1 MPTIYNQFAIQAD
14 GSGSTSST
22 NAITLF
28 YNSSSYNNLLTSGA
42 LATIKAT
49 TVNATAQGAQGQ
61 LEFVVST
68 SESIE
73 RNGLPIMKLS
83 FTGSEDEP
91 RVGIGFSSAEPVLR
105 PLDVKS
111 KSDSTQGTDLLIR
124 SSRLTRGA
132 IVGDEG
138 GSINFVIDSGSYED
152 ITTSGSIARIK
163 TKVDTETSDGG
174 VSGRLI
180 LTVAR
185 GVDVEVD
192 AMEVGYG
199 EGSYPNFYTVLVG
212 SSSLE
217 VADRGDN
224 SDLKNHNT
232 ISHTFNGLA
241 TTIIGVDYAGTEN
254 SGGYIQVNDGE
265 GTGSIFLHGSSGEI
279 TASVVSA
286 SRNFLN
292 DIRLG
297 NQINLTD
304 STSNDY
310 IAYDGNGFFYK
321 GNGKFLGTITGSNL
335 QLTGVPAGSES
346 TFLTIDGSGNIKT
359 NTAGVSGTSGSS
371 GSSGTSGSSGSS
383 GQDGANGTSGS
394 SGSSGQDGANGTSGS
409 SGSSGQDGANG
420 TSGSSGSSGQDGAN
434 GTSGSSGSSGQDGAN
449 GTSGSSGSSGQ
460 DGANGTS
467 GSSGSSGQDGANG
480 TSGSSGSSGQDGA
493 NGTSGSSG
501 SSGQDG
507 NPGTSGSS
515 GTSGGGSSITNPNNN
530 SVLTSDGTTTGII
543 AEANLIF
550 DGTILDVTNTISASR
565 AVTAPTG
572 SFSYLTGKSPLII
585 ENPDGITFRSSV
597 LHDVNGVRIIEVTQA
612 SELPTSLADNAT
624 YIIRGDI
631 TIPNGSEITT
641 GENSVVMGLDRNKDC
656 ITYTGSGTLFTV
668 QNDNFTLSNLK
679 LRASGSTGKVL
690 HANDLNPGLAV
701 NNYGRL
707 KVLNIEQCEFRNC
720 YNIMTVEGFEL
731 VDLSNTLIWYSDG
744 TTGAQFQAV
753 RHLELSSCEFYNWYE
768 ENPGAAPSGY
778 STARMIE
785 LLPTTGSGNV
795 GNGVVNIGTNIIHA
809 EQTQIGLYV
818 DPSSTTSFGTIAAN
832 TFIDA
837 GITTGANLG
846 GSTYDSGSMLNYDV
860 GINQGIEDATAEIF
874 LTLSGNSTATTF
886 GRSGGTTQA
895 NLGGGTVER
904 SSQRMGWDNSN
915 EEVGYEGSKDI
926 KALLNIALSG
936 EKGGGG
942 SNTYTF
948 DVRKDTGGGYV
959 TIPGSG
965 TTITTSGGTINVS
978 KSIITDFMNGDKLAI
993 FITATGSDSFT
1004 VEDLQWTI
1012 IQI

>member
-1 MPTIYNQFAIQAD
+1 
-14 GSGSTSST
+14 
-22 NAITLF
+22 
-28 YNSSSYNNLLTSGA
+28 
-42 LATIKAT
+42 
-49 TVNATAQGAQGQ
+49 
-61 LEFVVST
+61 
-68 SESIE
+68 
-73 RNGLPIMKLS
+73 
-83 FTGSEDEP
+83 
-91 RVGIGFSSAEPVLR
+91 
-105 PLDVKS
+105 
-111 KSDSTQGTDLLIR
+111 
-124 SSRLTRGA
+124 
-132 IVGDEG
+132 
-138 GSINFVIDSGSYED
+138 
-152 ITTSGSIARIK
+152 
-163 TKVDTETSDGG
+163 
-174 VSGRLI
+174 
-180 LTVAR
+180 
-185 GVDVEVD
+185 
-192 AMEVGYG
+192 
-199 EGSYPNFYTVLVG
+199 
-212 SSSLE
+212 
-217 VADRGDN
+217 
-224 SDLKNHNT
+224 
-232 ISHTFNGLA
+232 
-241 TTIIGVDYAGTEN
+241 
-254 SGGYIQVNDGE
+254 
-265 GTGSIFLHGSSGEI
+265 
-279 TASVVSA
+279 
-286 SRNFLN
+286 
-292 DIRLG
+292 
-297 NQINLTD
+297 
-304 STSNDY
+304 
-310 IAYDGNGFFYK
+310 
-321 GNGKFLGTITGSNL
+321 
-335 QLTGVPAGSES
+335 
-346 TFLTIDGSGNIKT
+346 
-359 NTAGVSGTSGSS
+359 
-371 GSSGTSGSSGSS
+371 
-383 GQDGANGTSGS
+383 
-394 SGSSGQDGANGTSGS
+394 
-409 SGSSGQDGANG
+409 
-420 TSGSSGSSGQDGAN
+420 
-434 GTSGSSGSSGQDGAN
+434 
-449 GTSGSSGSSGQ
+449 
-460 DGANGTS
+460 
-467 GSSGSSGQDGANG
+467 
-480 TSGSSGSSGQDGA
+480 
-493 NGTSGSSG
+493 
-501 SSGQDG
+501 
-507 NPGTSGSS
+507 
-515 GTSGGGSSITNPNNN
+515 
-530 SVLTSDGTTTGII
+530 
-543 AEANLIF
+543 
-550 DGTILDVTNTISASR
+550 
-565 AVTAPTG
+565 
-572 SFSYLTGKSPLII
+572 
-585 ENPDGITFRSSV
+585 
-597 LHDVNGVRIIEVTQA
+597 
-612 SELPTSLADNAT
+612 
-624 YIIRGDI
+624 
-631 TIPNGSEITT
+631 
-641 GENSVVMGLDRNKDC
+641 MGLDRNKDC

-668 QNDNFTLSNLK
+668 QNNNFTLSNLK
-679 LRASGSTGKVL
+679 LRSSGSTGKVL